1 MRTALLTLVMILVS
15 TASAAFDTGGSS
27 FGADDPAAIH
37 CELLG
42 KMYERAPTGTERQ
55 FYNWAQGYFAGRS
68 ASAPAAAMH
77 ALPATGEARERAFS
91 KILAFCAKNPESTFS
106 EAVLAEWQASAPLPA
121 TN

>member
-1 MRTALLTLVMILVS
+1 MRTALLTLLMILVS

-27 FGADDPAAIH
+27 FGADDPATIH
-37 CELLG
+37 CELLE

-68 ASAPAAAMH
+68 ASGAALH
-77 ALPATGEARERAFS
+77 ALPAAGKPREQAFG
-91 KILAFCAKNPESTFS
+91 KILAFCARNPEATFS